1 MVVVNER
8 LRRHL
13 VVDVVYS
20 EHNRLELIQVAL
32 TVGDVV
38 GSVKLL
44 TL

>member
-20 EHNRLELIQVAL
+20 EYKRLELIQVAL

-38 GSVKLL
+38 GSIKLL